1 MIGGFNYN
9 GEGATSSGLSSP
21 SASDVANQFN
31 SFGGTQIRASDV
43 SNIRSDGNGGYMA
56 DIWGQ
61 IHTVSSEEGSTTVS
75 GFDGV
80 RSSSTGN
87 GGSQGGQGPQGQ
99 SLVMHN
105 GQMGYWEISC
115 SLIGIPFRLK
125 ESIALSIYT
134 VFHSEIAAVSNVRPL
149 AR

>member
-56 DIWGQ
+56 DIWVQ

-75 GFDGV
+75 V
-80 RSSSTGN
+80 TCSPLINTLMPVMSSS
-87 GGSQGGQGPQGQ
+87 S
-99 SLVMHN
+99 V
-105 GQMGYWEISC
+105 
-115 SLIGIPFRLK
+115 
-125 ESIALSIYT
+125 
-134 VFHSEIAAVSNVRPL
+134 
-149 AR
+149 

>member
-56 DIWGQ
+56 DIRGRFTLCPLRKAQ
-61 IHTVSSEEGSTTVS
+61 QLSVASMVSAVLLPVMAEVRVGRATGTVSC
-75 GFDGV
+75 
-80 RSSSTGN
+80 
-87 GGSQGGQGPQGQ
+87 
-99 SLVMHN
+99 
-105 GQMGYWEISC
+105 Y
-115 SLIGIPFRLK
+115 
-125 ESIALSIYT
+125 A
-134 VFHSEIAAVSNVRPL
+134 
-149 AR
+149 

>member
-1 MIGGFNYN
+1 MMGGFNYN

-56 DIWGQ
+56 DIRGQ
-61 IHTVSSEEGSTTVS
+61 IHTVSSEEGSTTSTTVG

-105 GQMGYWEISC
+105 
-115 SLIGIPFRLK
+115 
-125 ESIALSIYT
+125 
-134 VFHSEIAAVSNVRPL
+134 
-149 AR
+149 